1 MIWRTLQGPGPD
13 DNSETE
19 KLMELPQ
26 HYPDHFV
33 VGIHDLETGIDLF
46 EALTGVRAVPG
57 GVHPQI
63 GTCNALLSIGES
75 SYLEIIAP
83 HPGADAT
90 RLNPQL
96 KALFT
101 DPLADM
107 IALTPYLWAVGS
119 RDLDATVSKLA
130 TREIHLSEPATGAR
144 QKPDGQSLEWRASF
158 ITRPAF
164 PGAPFFIE
172 WADPSIAP
180 PTDSPKG
187 CQLEEFS
194 IAGPEVS
201 LLETVTEALNLN
213 TRVSFGL
220 KPSINIT
227 LSTPKGQVLLP
238 CGQHSL

>member
-19 KLMELPQ
+19 TLMEFSQ

-33 VGIHDLETGIDLF
+33 VGIHDLETGIDQF

-57 GVHPQI
+57 GVHPHI
-63 GTCNALLSIGES
+63 GTCNALLSIGEN

-83 HPGADAT
+83 DPGADAA

-101 DPLADM
+101 NPLADM
-107 IALTPYLWAVGS
+107 KKLTPYLWAVGS
-119 RDLDATVSKLA
+119 RDLDATVSRLA
-130 TREIHLSEPATGAR
+130 ARDIYLTKPANGAR
-144 QKPDGQSLEWRASF
+144 QKPDGQALEWRASF
-158 ITRPAF
+158 ITQPAF

-180 PTDSPKG
+180 PADSPKG
-187 CQLEEFS
+187 CRLEKFS
-194 IAGPEVS
+194 IAGPEVD
-201 LLETVTEALNLN
+201 LLETVIETLNLE
-213 TRVSFGL
+213 TPVSFA
-220 KPSINIT
+220 PEPAINCT
-227 LSTPKGQVLLP
+227 LSSPKGRVVLATR
-238 CGQHSL
+238 

>member
-1 MIWRTLQGPGPD
+1 MIWRTLQGPGPH
-13 DNSETE
+13 DNSET
-19 KLMELPQ
+19 KMLMELPQ

-33 VGIHDLETGIDLF
+33 VGIHDLETGIDCF

-63 GTCNALLSIGES
+63 GTCNALLSIGEY

-83 HPGADAT
+83 DPGADAA

-107 IALTPYLWAVGS
+107 ATLTPYLWAVGS
-119 RDLDATVSKLA
+119 RDLNATVSLLA
-130 TREIHLSEPATGAR
+130 QREIYLTKPATGAR

-158 ITRPAF
+158 IDRPIF
-164 PGAPFFIE
+164 PAAPFFIE

-187 CQLEEFS
+187 CQLEAFS
-194 IAGPEVS
+194 IAGPQVD
-201 LLETVTEALNLN
+201 LLQTVTETLSLD
-213 TRVSFGL
+213 TQVSFA
-220 KPSINIT
+220 PEPAINIS
-227 LSTPKGQVLLP
+227 LNTPKGTVDLP
-238 CGQHSL
+238 SRQSC